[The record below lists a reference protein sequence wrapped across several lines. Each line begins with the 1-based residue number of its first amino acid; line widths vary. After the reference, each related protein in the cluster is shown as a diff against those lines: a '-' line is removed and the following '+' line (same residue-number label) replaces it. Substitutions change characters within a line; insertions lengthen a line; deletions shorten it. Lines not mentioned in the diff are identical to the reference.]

1 MAEFLANNLQDLIL
15 KITELPNY
23 GTVFKIKIFF
33 IIVSILFIGLIIYFL
48 LTTKWLKFFLLYDLE
63 EIMTF
68 KPAGT
73 SKSGKDW
80 EKIIKRLDSDLESEY
95 KLTIIDADNL
105 LNSCLQNLGY
115 GGATLEDKLAKI
127 NAVILPNVA
136 AVKETRV
143 IRNKIV
149 HDPDF
154 KISKDD
160 AKKVLAVYEK
170 SLSDL
175 HMI

>member
-1 MAEFLANNLQDLIL
+1 MMEELIL
-15 KITELPNY
+15 KIIALPNY
-23 GTVFKIKIFF
+23 GLVFKIKIFF
-33 IIVSILFIGLIIYFL
+33 LILSIIFLALIVFFL
-48 LTTKWLKFFLLYDLE
+48 LKTKWLKFLLLYDVE
-63 EIMTF
+63 EVMTY

-73 SKSGKDW
+73 SKSGKNW

-95 KLTIIDADNL
+95 KLSIIDADNL
-105 LNSCLQNLGY
+105 LNNCLQNLGY
-115 GGATLEDKLAKI
+115 GGPTLEDKLAKMTH
-127 NAVILPNVA
+127 VILPNIA
-136 AVKETRV
+136 AVREIRD

-154 KISKDD
+154 KLSKDD